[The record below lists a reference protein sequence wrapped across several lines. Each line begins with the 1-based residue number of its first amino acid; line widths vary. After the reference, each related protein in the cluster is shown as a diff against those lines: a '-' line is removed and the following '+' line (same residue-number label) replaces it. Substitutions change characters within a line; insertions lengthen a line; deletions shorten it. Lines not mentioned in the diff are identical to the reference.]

1 MQSKRGFFIRCGI
14 SLAVLGGL
22 MVAIRGEIVDALR
35 VIQAGVRWDWFFYAI
50 LVYLVALA
58 LVSRRL
64 QLIYRS
70 QDVKLTF
77 RQTFYL
83 TFLGL
88 FFTLFLPSAFGGD
101 LAKGYYAY
109 QYSGRKLGSTTGIIL
124 DRLVGFLS
132 LFPIALTALLVYGR
146 TLATPVVEQ
155 SVYGAM
161 VVFASASLF
170 FTSRR
175 IAKRF
180 NFLFSLIPD
189 KWRSKC
195 LDLYYAIRSYRNHLG
210 TFGLCFLISLLA
222 QLCFYWD
229 VYLLARSIGID
240 VSIWP
245 YLALVP
251 LIGFVSLAPSLSGL
265 GVREAGFVFF
275 FRIFMPVEKALALS
289 IIYDILF
296 YGSALLA
303 GIVFAFRGGLRK
315 EVIHD
320 LEIAGEKLQEA

>member
-1 MQSKRGFFIRCGI
+1 MQGKCGFFVRAGI
-14 SLAVLGGL
+14 SLAVLAGL
-22 MVAIRGEIVDALR
+22 IYAIRGEIGGALR
-35 VIQAGVRWDWFFYAI
+35 LIQQGVRWDWFFYAI
-50 LVYLVALA
+50 LVYLAALA
-58 LVSRRL
+58 LISRRL

-70 QDVKLTF
+70 QEVMLGF

-88 FFTLFLPSAFGGD
+88 FFTLFLPTGFGGD

-109 QYSGRKLGSTTGIIL
+109 QYSGKKLGSTTGIIL

-132 LFPIALTALLVYGR
+132 LFPICLTALLVYGR
-146 TLATPVVEQ
+146 TLATPIVER
-155 SVYGAM
+155 SVYGALA
-161 VVFASASLF
+161 VFICASLF

-175 IAKRF
+175 IASRF
-180 NFLFSLIPD
+180 TFLSFLIPA
-189 KWRSKC
+189 KWHSKC
-195 LDLYYAIRSYRNHLG
+195 SDLYYAIRSYRNHLG
-210 TFGLCFLISLLA
+210 VFGLCFLISLLG
-222 QLCFYWD
+222 QICFYWD
-229 VYLLARSIGID
+229 VYLLARSIGIE

-251 LIGFVSLAPSLSGL
+251 LIGFVSLVPSLSGL

-275 FRIFMPVEKALALS
+275 FKIFMPVEKALALS

-303 GIVFAFRGGLRK
+303 GVVFAFKGGLRK
-315 EVIHD
+315 EVIRD
-320 LEIAGEKLQEA
+320 LEAAGEKLQEV

>member
-14 SLAVLGGL
+14 SLAALGGL
-22 MVAIRGEIVDALR
+22 IYAIRGEVVDALR
-35 VIQAGVRWDWFFYAI
+35 VLQEGVRWDWFFYAI
-50 LVYLVALA
+50 LVYLVALVFA
-58 LVSRRL
+58 SRRL

-70 QDVKLTF
+70 QEVKLSF

-109 QYSGRKLGSTTGIIL
+109 QYSGKKLGSTTGIIL

-146 TLATPVVEQ
+146 TLATPIVEQ

-161 VVFASASLF
+161 AIFAFASLF

-180 NFLFSLIPD
+180 NFLFYLIPE

-210 TFGLCFLISLLA
+210 IFGLCFLISLLG

-275 FRIFMPVEKALALS
+275 FKIFMPIEKALALS

-303 GIVFAFRGGLRK
+303 GIVFAFKGGLRK

-320 LEIAGEKLQEA
+320 LEIAGEKLQEV

>member
-265 GVREAGFVFF
+265 GVREAGVVFF